1 MEPNTRIAVLT
12 TGGTF
17 DKIYFDAMSKFEVGD
32 SVVSALLDQ
41 GVVKHPY
48 EITEVMRKD
57 SLELDNADREQI
69 RDAVA
74 ATETPFVV
82 ITHGTD
88 TMTETAQCLGEFPEK
103 VIVLT
108 GALSPARFSDTDA
121 LFNLGMAFGAVQSMP
136 PGVYIAMNGTIFDA
150 SRVQKDRA
158 LNTFVVSKS

>member
-1 MEPNTRIAVLT
+1 MLKPSTPIAVLT

-17 DKIYFDAMSKFEVGD
+17 DKIYFDAKSKFEVGD
-32 SVVSALLDQ
+32 STVSALLNQ
-41 GVVKHPY
+41 GVVNHPY
-48 EITEVMRKD
+48 EITEIMRKD
-57 SLELDNADREQI
+57 SLELGDKEREQI
-69 RDAVA
+69 RNAVEATDAKL
-74 ATETPFVV
+74 VV

-88 TMTETAQCLGEFPEK
+88 TMTETAQCLGDFPEK

-150 SRVQKDRA
+150 RHVQKNRA
-158 LNTFVVSKS
+158 LNSFVEL

>member
-1 MEPNTRIAVLT
+1 MKTQAQITVLT

-17 DKIYFDAMSKFEVGD
+17 DKIYFDAKSKFEIGD
-32 SVVSALLDQ
+32 SIVGALLTQ

-48 EITEVMRKD
+48 EVVEVMRKD
-57 SLELDNADREQI
+57 SLELRDEDREAI
-69 RDAVA
+69 REAVA
-74 ATETPFVV
+74 ACSSDLVI

-88 TMTETAQCLGEFPEK
+88 TMTDTAQFLVNFPSK

-121 LFNLGMAFGAVQSMP
+121 LFNIGMAFGAVQTLS

-150 SRVQKDRA
+150 LQVRKDRA
-158 LNTFVVSKS
+158 QNAFIET

>member
-1 MEPNTRIAVLT
+1 MKPSTPIAVLT

-17 DKIYFDAMSKFEVGD
+17 DKIYFDAKSEFEIGD
-32 SVVSALLDQ
+32 SIVGALLDQ

-48 EITEVMRKD
+48 EITEIMRKD
-57 SLELDNADREQI
+57 SLELEDEDREQI
-69 RDAVA
+69 RSAVA
-74 ATETPFVV
+74 DCGADLVV

-88 TMTETAQCLGEFPEK
+88 TMTDTAQFLGDFPEK

-121 LFNLGMAFGAVQSMP
+121 LFNLGMAFGAVQSMV

-150 SRVQKDRA
+150 LHVRKDRS
-158 LNTFVVSKS
+158 LNAFVEF